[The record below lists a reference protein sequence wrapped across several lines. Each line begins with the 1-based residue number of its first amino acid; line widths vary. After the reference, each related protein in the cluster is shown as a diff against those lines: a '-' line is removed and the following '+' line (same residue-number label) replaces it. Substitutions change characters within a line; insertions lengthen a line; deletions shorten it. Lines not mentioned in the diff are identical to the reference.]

1 MSNGTTVTLNG
12 GREVV
17 VTRRFDATLQ
27 SVFDAWTKP
36 ELLKQWW
43 APKSLGMKL
52 QDCETDI
59 RAGGSYRFTFGGG
72 GHPPMVF
79 HGRYVEAAPPH
90 RLVWTNE
97 ESDQGA
103 VTTLTLTEDGGQ
115 TLLHL
120 SEVYPTTEGVNE
132 ALAGMEG
139 GAPEQYRQL
148 DELLARM

>member
-1 MSNGTTVTLNG
+1 MSNGTTVTLKG

-17 VTRRFDATLQ
+17 VTRRFDSTVQ
-27 SVFDAWTKP
+27 RVFDAWTKP
-36 ELLKQWW
+36 ALLKQWW
-43 APKSLGMKL
+43 APKSMGMKL

-59 RAGGSYRFTFGGG
+59 RTGGSYRFTFGGG
-72 GHPPMVF
+72 GHAPMVF
-79 HGRYVEAAPPH
+79 HGRYLEADPPH

-103 VTTLTLTEDGGQ
+103 VTTLTLTEENGQ

-120 SEVYPTTEGVNE
+120 SEVYPGTEGVND

-148 DELLARM
+148 DELLART